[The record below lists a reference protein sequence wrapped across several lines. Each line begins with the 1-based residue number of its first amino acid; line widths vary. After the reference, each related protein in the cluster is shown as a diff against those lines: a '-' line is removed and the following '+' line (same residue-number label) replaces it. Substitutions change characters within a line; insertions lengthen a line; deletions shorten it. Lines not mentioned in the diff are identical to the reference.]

1 MKKKNFSEAQIVSI
15 LKSQESGRTVKE
27 ICREIGISDATF
39 YNWKAKYG
47 GMEVSDV
54 VRMKDLHDEN
64 ARLKRIVANLT
75 LEIDAVK
82 TVLEKKYGGLTI
94 NEKR

>member
-15 LKSQESGRTVKE
+15 LRTQETGRTVKE

-54 VRMKDLHDEN
+54 VRMKDIQDEN

-82 TVLEKKYGGLTI
+82 TVLEKKYGGLMI

>member
-82 TVLEKKYGGLTI
+82 TVLENLPAGRQESTAA
-94 NEKR
+94 

>member
-15 LKSQESGRTVKE
+15 LRTQETGRTVKE

-54 VRMKDLHDEN
+54 VRMKDLQDEN

-82 TVLEKKYGGLTI
+82 TVLQKKYGGLTI
-94 NEKR
+94 NEKL

>member
-1 MKKKNFSEAQIVSI
+1 MSI
-15 LKSQESGRTVKE
+15 LKTQETGRTVRD
-27 ICREIGISDATF
+27 ISREHGISDATF

-54 VRMKDLHDEN
+54 VRMKDLQDEN
-64 ARLKRIVANLT
+64 ASLKRIVTNLT

-82 TVLEKKYGGLTI
+82 TVLENLPAGRQEST
-94 NEKR
+94 EA

>member
-1 MKKKNFSEAQIVSI
+1 MKKKNFSEAQILSI

-54 VRMKDLHDEN
+54 VRMKDLQDEN

>member
-1 MKKKNFSEAQIVSI
+1 MKRKNFSEAQIVSI
-15 LKSQESGRTVKE
+15 LQMQESGRSVKE
-27 ICREIGISDATF
+27 ICREHGISDATF

-54 VRMKDLHDEN
+54 VRMKDLQEEN

-82 TVLEKKYGGLTI
+82 TVLTKKYGGLTI
-94 NEKR
+94 NERR

>member
-1 MKKKNFSEAQIVSI
+1 
-15 LKSQESGRTVKE
+15 
-27 ICREIGISDATF
+27 
-39 YNWKAKYG
+39 
-47 GMEVSDV
+47 MEVSDV
-54 VRMKDLHDEN
+54 VRMKDLQDEN
-64 ARLKRIVANLT
+64 VRLKRIVANLT